1 MRFKIDIMS
10 KDECILFSSK
20 DLKDDCIIV
29 SINDTG
35 YDTMLHENKRI
46 IDIHKVWFD
55 DIENA
60 INPKLKLMT
69 IDQAEGIKDFVDK
82 YKDEVKHIVIHCTA
96 GISRSGAV
104 GCVIARY
111 LNDDDNNLWAT
122 GKYFPNKHVYKSMCK
137 VFKLEFSDDMFK
149 RKNKIRTRKEKEYNL
164 KFYND
169 YGVNMDDMFC
179 DVIIQ

>member
-10 KDECILFSSK
+10 KGECILFSSK

-29 SINDTG
+29 SINDTNF
-35 YDTMLHENKRI
+35 DTVISENKRI

-69 IDQAEGIKDFVDK
+69 IDQAKGIKEFVDK
-82 YKDEVKHIVIHCTA
+82 YKNKVDNIKIHCTA

-111 LNDDDNNLWAT
+111 LNNDDNYIWAT
-122 GKYFPNKHVYKSMCK
+122 GRYLPNKHVYKTMCEA
-137 VFKLEFSDDMFK
+137 FNLEYSDKLFEYK
-149 RKNKIRTRKEKEYNL
+149 TKLKEGNL
-164 KFYND
+164 KFCND
-169 YGVNMDDMFC
+169 YGVNINDMFC
-179 DVIIQ
+179 DVII